1 MNYNYH
7 THTYRCGHAV
17 GTPEEYILR
26 AIAGKIEY
34 MGFSDHMPHIY
45 KDGTEAGFRVPVAQA
60 YEYVD
65 ELRVL
70 REKYK
75 DRIDIL
81 IGFEMEY
88 FRDTF
93 PQMLRNAVN
102 YGGEY
107 LIYGGHYLEEC
118 QTTYSGNPTSDP
130 AYVTKYADTVVEAIN
145 TGAFTY
151 IAHPDMI
158 TFLGDTKH
166 YADEMR
172 KICIASKEK
181 GIPLEINFLGI
192 RTNRVYPNEIFWKIA
207 GEEGSP
213 VTFGFDAHDPDAAY
227 DGVSLTRANE
237 LVEKF
242 ELNYI
247 GKPQIIKI
255 TELI

>member
-26 AIAGKIEY
+26 AIECGVKH

-60 YEYVD
+60 EAYID
-65 ELRVL
+65 ELRAL

-75 DRIDIL
+75 DKIDIL

-88 FRDTF
+88 FSDTF
-93 PQMLRNAVN
+93 PKMLQNAVN

-118 QTTYSGNPTSDP
+118 ETVYAGNLTSDP
-130 AYVTKYADTVVEAIN
+130 EHVKKYARTVVAAIKS
-145 TGAFTY
+145 GAYTY
-151 IAHPDMI
+151 IAHPDML
-158 TFLGDTKH
+158 TFSGDEKV
-166 YADEMR
+166 YIDAMR
-172 KICIASKEK
+172 KICKASKEE

-213 VTFGFDAHDPDAAY
+213 VTFGFDAHDPEAAY
-227 DGVSLTRANE
+227 DGASLARAKE

-242 ELNYI
+242 GLNYI
-247 GKPQIIKI
+247 GEPRIIKI
-255 TELI
+255 AELV